1 MVKDEI
7 IKKNNIEQLDR
18 KVLNE
23 LIDMI
28 YIIDKT
34 NIKIEFKNR
43 RNSKRRYKNATKR
56 C

>member
-7 IKKNNIEQLDR
+7 IKKINIEKLDR

-28 YIIDKT
+28 YIIDK
-34 NIKIEFKNR
+34 NSIKIELK
-43 RNSKRRYKNATKR
+43 KV
-56 C
+56 